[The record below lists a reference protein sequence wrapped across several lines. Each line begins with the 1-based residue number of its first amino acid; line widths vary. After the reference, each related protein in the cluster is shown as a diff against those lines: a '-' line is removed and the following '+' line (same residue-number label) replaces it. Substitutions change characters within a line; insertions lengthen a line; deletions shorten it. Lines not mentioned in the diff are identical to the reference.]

1 MALAFGAGNLARGC
15 VNTQL
20 LVLPGIGSVAIR
32 TIRPI
37 GKNEVS
43 AGLEIQFPFPCGA
56 ENTIPVCLIEDSDC
70 TAPAANTLVA
80 CDFGDIKS
88 GGVETSSVVTW

>member
-1 MALAFGAGNLARGC
+1 MAFAFGGGDLARGC

-20 LVLPGIGSVAIR
+20 LILPSIGLVVFR

-43 AGLEIQFPFPCGA
+43 EGLEIQFPFQCGA
-56 ENTIPVCLIEDSDC
+56 EDAISVRLI
-70 TAPAANTLVA
+70 
-80 CDFGDIKS
+80 
-88 GGVETSSVVTW
+88 

>member
-1 MALAFGAGNLARGC
+1 MAFAFGADDLARGC

-20 LVLPGIGSVAIR
+20 LILPSIGLVVFR

-43 AGLEIQFPFPCGA
+43 EGLEIQFPFPCGA
-56 ENTIPVCLIEDSDC
+56 EDVIPVCL
-70 TAPAANTLVA
+70 V
-80 CDFGDIKS
+80 
-88 GGVETSSVVTW
+88 

>member
-1 MALAFGAGNLARGC
+1 MVNVVSDESVGTREVAFTFGAGDLARGC

-20 LVLPGIGSVAIR
+20 LILLIVGSVVVW

-43 AGLEIQFPFPCGA
+43 EGLEIQFSFPCGTDDA
-56 ENTIPVCLIEDSDC
+56 VPVCLI
-70 TAPAANTLVA
+70 
-80 CDFGDIKS
+80 
-88 GGVETSSVVTW
+88 